1 MVLMLRKLLQDTQ
14 KEDGKMKIGVLSLQ
28 GGVIEYVN
36 QIERLGHESV
46 EVKKESDLDII
57 DAIILP
63 GGESTTM
70 GKLLNVTNLM
80 EPLRNKILEGLPVWG
95 TCAGMILLA
104 KDIENDDR
112 RHLGVM
118 DIKVRRNAFGTQ
130 IDSFRTKKVIEKIS
144 KDEMELVFIRA
155 PYVIETNKN
164 VEVLCRVENKIVAV
178 RENNI
183 LATSF
188 HPELT
193 EDLRFLNYFIEGI
206 VKKNTKGKLDFL
218 EAVN

>member
-1 MVLMLRKLLQDTQ
+1 
-14 KEDGKMKIGVLSLQ
+14 MKIGVLSLQ
-28 GGVIEYVN
+28 GGVIEHIN
-36 QIERLGHESV
+36 QIKSLGYEPV

-80 EPLRNKILEGLPVWG
+80 EPLKNKILEGMPVGG

-104 KDIENDDR
+104 KDIENDKR

-118 DIKVRRNAFGTQ
+118 NIKLKRNAFGTQ
-130 IDSFRTKKVIEKIS
+130 IDSFRTKKVIKEIGKE
-144 KDEMELVFIRA
+144 EMELVFIRA
-155 PYVIETNKN
+155 PYVVDVGEK
-164 VEVLCRVENKIVAV
+164 VEVLCRIENKIVAV
-178 RENNI
+178 RQNNM

-193 EDLRFLNYFIEGI
+193 EDLKFLNYFIEDI
-206 VKKNTKGKLDFL
+206 VKKNIYRKTEFS
-218 EAVN
+218 ESEII